1 MTQRLEYID
10 FARGWAIFSI
20 VCYHALQR
28 VDLSA
33 LWQKAIVFGGTGV
46 HLFFLLSGFGLAL
59 SKSSDSALLFYKRR
73 LVKVWL
79 PYVLAM
85 TISLLTAIF
94 FDFFPDRFD
103 AWLAGVGLYQMFSER
118 YIESFGGHFWFISAI
133 IQFYLAFPFLLWLKK
148 KLGNDWL
155 FFGLSLAISIAWWLT
170 VYFLG
175 KGDSRVWNSCFLQ
188 FLWEFVLG
196 MVLGMVLA
204 GRFNPTPDPSPKRE
218 GRHDIVAEYTTSPLP
233 FRGGVGG
240 GVKRGGEIWVSLL
253 TALIFTS
260 IMILMIL
267 KMGDA
272 GRIFNDIPALI
283 GYTAFSIFFFQIGDK
298 FLPPLKRFFLWVGGF
313 SYSLYLVHILVLECW
328 LRTLSW
334 LGIHL
339 NWLSLLPFLALAL
352 LAGRA
357 FEPLSRWWTGI
368 FVKGF

>member
-1 MTQRLEYID
+1 MNTRIEYID
-10 FARGWAIFSI
+10 FAKGWAIFSI

-46 HLFFLLSGFGLAL
+46 HLFFLLSGFGLVL

-73 LVKVWL
+73 LAKVWL
-79 PYVLAM
+79 PYVLAL
-85 TISLLTAIF
+85 TISLLAAISF
-94 FDFFPDRFD
+94 GLFPDRFD

-133 IQFYLAFPFLLWLKK
+133 IQFYLAFPFLLWLKR

-155 FFGLSLAISIAWWLT
+155 FFLLALAVSVAWWLT
-170 VYFLG
+170 VFFLE
-175 KGDSRVWNSCFLQ
+175 KGDSRIWNSCFLQ
-188 FLWEFVLG
+188 FLWEFA
-196 MVLGMVLA
+196 LGMVLA
-204 GRFNPTPDPSPKRE
+204 KSSSFVI
-218 GRHDIVAEYTTSPLP
+218 RHSLFVIQNWWTSLP
-233 FRGGVGG
+233 
-240 GVKRGGEIWVSLL
+240 I
-253 TALIFTS
+253 ALIFTS

-267 KMGDA
+267 KMGGA
-272 GRIFNDIPALI
+272 GKIFNDIPALI

-298 FLPPLKRFFLWVGGF
+298 FLPLLKRFFLWVGGF

-328 LRTLSW
+328 LRTLAW
-334 LGIHL
+334 FGFQV

-357 FEPLSRWWTGI
+357 FEQVSRWWTGF

>member
-1 MTQRLEYID
+1 MNRIEYID
-10 FARGWAIFSI
+10 FAKGWAIFSI

-28 VDLSA
+28 VELSA

-46 HLFFLLSGFGLAL
+46 HLFFLLSGFGLAM

-79 PYVLAM
+79 PYVLVL
-85 TISLLTAIF
+85 TISLLAAVF
-94 FDFFPDRFD
+94 FNFFPDRFD

-118 YIESFGGHFWFISAI
+118 YIESFGGHFWFVSAI
-133 IQFYLAFPFLLWLKK
+133 VQFYFAFPFLLWLKRN
-148 KLGNDWL
+148 LNNDWL
-155 FFGLSLAISIAWWLT
+155 FFGLSLAVSVVWWLT

-188 FLWEFVLG
+188 FLWEFALG
-196 MVLGMVLA
+196 MALA
-204 GRFNPTPDPSPKRE
+204 DGTRRTGHGARQFWNCAWW
-218 GRHDIVAEYTTSPLP
+218 VYLP
-233 FRGGVGG
+233 
-240 GVKRGGEIWVSLL
+240 I
-253 TALIFTS
+253 ALIFS
-260 IMILMIL
+260 GVMILMIL
-267 KMGDA
+267 EMGDA
-272 GRIFNDIPALI
+272 GKIFNDIPALI

-328 LRTLSW
+328 LRTLPW
-334 LGIHL
+334 LGVSL

-352 LAGRA
+352 LAGWA
-357 FEPLSRWWTGI
+357 FEPASRWWTGF

>member
-1 MTQRLEYID
+1 MNTRIEYID
-10 FARGWAIFSI
+10 FAKGWAIFSI

-28 VDLSA
+28 VELSA
-33 LWQKAIVFGGTGV
+33 LLQKAIVFGGTGV

-59 SKSSDSALLFYKRR
+59 SKSSDSAMHFYKRR

-79 PYVLAM
+79 PYVLAL
-85 TISLLTAIF
+85 TISLLASF
-94 FDFFPDRFD
+94 FFNFFPDRFD

-133 IQFYLAFPFLLWLKK
+133 IQFYLVFPFLLWFRN
-148 KLGNDWL
+148 KLPESWKLSGSSAL
-155 FFGLSLAISIAWWLT
+155 FFLFALAVSVAWWLA

-196 MVLGMVLA
+196 MALA
-204 GRFNPTPDPSPKRE
+204 EFFKIRNPKSEIRNFKNWW
-218 GRHDIVAEYTTSPLP
+218 ISLP
-233 FRGGVGG
+233 
-240 GVKRGGEIWVSLL
+240 I
-253 TALIFTS
+253 ALIFTAL
-260 IMILMIL
+260 MILMIL

-272 GRIFNDIPALI
+272 GKIFNDIPALI

-328 LRTLSW
+328 LRMLAW
-334 LGIHL
+334 LGVSL
-339 NWLSLLPFLALAL
+339 NLLSLLPFLAFAL

-357 FEPLSRWWTGI
+357 FEPLSRRWTGF

>member
-1 MTQRLEYID
+1 MNRIEYID
-10 FARGWAIFSI
+10 FAKGWAIFSI

-28 VDLSA
+28 LDLSA
-33 LWQKAIVFGGTGV
+33 LLQKAIVFGGTGV

-59 SKSSDSALLFYKRR
+59 SKSSDSALQFYKRR

-79 PYVLAM
+79 PYVLAL
-85 TISLLTAIF
+85 TISLLAAIF
-94 FDFFPDRFD
+94 FNFFPDRFD

-133 IQFYLAFPFLLWLKK
+133 IQFYLVFPFLVWLKA
-148 KLGNDWL
+148 KLSKRLTSSETLTNTSL
-155 FFGLSLAISIAWWLT
+155 FFLLALAVSVAWWLT
-170 VYFLG
+170 VFFLG

-188 FLWEFVLG
+188 FFWEFALG
-196 MVLGMVLA
+196 MALA
-204 GRFNPTPDPSPKRE
+204 DGRRQFW
-218 GRHDIVAEYTTSPLP
+218 GYTWWAYL
-233 FRGGVGG
+233 F
-240 GVKRGGEIWVSLL
+240 IAL
-253 TALIFTS
+253 TFTS
-260 IMILMIL
+260 SMILMIL

-272 GRIFNDIPALI
+272 GRIFNDIPALV

-328 LRTLSW
+328 LRMLAW
-334 LGIHL
+334 LGVSL
-339 NWLSLLPFLALAL
+339 NWLSLLPFLVLVL

-357 FEPLSRWWTGI
+357 FEPLSRRWTGF